1 MSKAITA
8 EQVLKASLARAGNVG
23 KGDLAKDARKFVAYV
38 LGVDVT
44 RLDASL
50 ATELP
55 KDVIPAI
62 EDGIAALAQGLPL
75 SRLIQRRAFWKEEF
89 HITGDVLDPRPD
101 TETLVEA
108 ALDIPFARLLDLGTG
123 SGCILVSLLNERRD
137 ATGVGADISPEALSV
152 AQRNVN
158 EAGCGDVAKL
168 VQSDWFSNITDRFD
182 VIVSN
187 PPYIDA
193 DTYAGLDDNV
203 LQYDPK
209 IALTPGETGLEAYR
223 VIVPGALEHLT
234 SGGWLMVEIGFD
246 QAAPV
251 KELFISA
258 GYDPVEVLKDING
271 KDRVIRGKAP

>member
-1 MSKAITA
+1 MSKAKTA

-158 EAGCGDVAKL
+158 EAGCGDVAEL